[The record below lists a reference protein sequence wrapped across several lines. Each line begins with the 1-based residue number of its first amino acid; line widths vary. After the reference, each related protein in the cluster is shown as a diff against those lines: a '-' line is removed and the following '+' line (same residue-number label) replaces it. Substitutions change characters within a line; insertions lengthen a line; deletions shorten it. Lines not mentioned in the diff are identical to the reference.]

1 MPQSAVTEQVIAA
14 FVEQLSKEVAVSP
27 AVVDALRTAA
37 AKGTLGHPQTIRE
50 VRERI
55 AEAV

>member
-14 FVEQLSKEVAVSP
+14 FVEELSKDVIVSP
-27 AVVDALRTAA
+27 AVVDVLRTAA
-37 AKGTLGHPQTIRE
+37 AKGTLGNPKTIRE
-50 VRERI
+50 VRDRI